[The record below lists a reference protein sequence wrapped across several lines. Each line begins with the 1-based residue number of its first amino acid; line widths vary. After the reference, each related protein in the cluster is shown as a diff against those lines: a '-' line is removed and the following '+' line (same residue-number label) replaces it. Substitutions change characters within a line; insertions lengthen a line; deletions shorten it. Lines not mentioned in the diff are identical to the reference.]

1 LIHGGGQDEQ
11 LEPQNLQAGYKRT
24 RTIEIHPTLR
34 CPMMAF
40 GRDIEISYILGW
52 NTGAHYQ
59 RVTLDDALV

>member
-1 LIHGGGQDEQ
+1 MR
-11 LEPQNLQAGYKRT
+11 LEPQNLQAGYKRA
-24 RTIEIHPTLR
+24 RTIEIHR

-59 RVTLDDALV
+59 RVTLDDTLV